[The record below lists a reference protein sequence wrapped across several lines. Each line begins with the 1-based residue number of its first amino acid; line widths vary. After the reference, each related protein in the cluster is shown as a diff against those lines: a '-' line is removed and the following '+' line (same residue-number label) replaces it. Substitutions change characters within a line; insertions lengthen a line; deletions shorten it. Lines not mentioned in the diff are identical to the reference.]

1 LVIKEGSV
9 LLMHGVTMKHTR
21 TYINMEWKSSS
32 HTIIN
37 SSTLVETVWKS
48 SGIAVQL
55 KQSTLTGDEND
66 EHRIDV
72 LQTYFLTDLIN
83 RQL

>member
-1 LVIKEGSV
+1 
-9 LLMHGVTMKHTR
+9 MHGVTMKHTR